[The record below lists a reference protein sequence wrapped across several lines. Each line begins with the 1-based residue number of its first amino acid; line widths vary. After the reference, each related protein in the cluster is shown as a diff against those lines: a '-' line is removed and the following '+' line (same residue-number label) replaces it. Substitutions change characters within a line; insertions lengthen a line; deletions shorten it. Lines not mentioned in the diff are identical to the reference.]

1 MEASARKM
9 SGLFYVLS
17 IYVVLTFMW
26 RFLVPATEE
35 SDPNSLIYM
44 EILFE
49 VVQVAALAGLFFY
62 LQSHSDGPAA
72 VLISVFLIALVAA
85 IGILVL
91 RFSSDHGWYTG
102 HRIYC
107 PGGCRS

>member
-1 MEASARKM
+1 MNV
-9 SGLFYVLS
+9 LFYVLS
-17 IYVVLTFMW
+17 IYVVLTFIW

-35 SDPNSLIYM
+35 SDPNTLIYM
-44 EILFE
+44 KILLEI
-49 VVQVAALAGLFFY
+49 VQVVAIAGLFFY
-62 LQSHSDGPAA
+62 LQSHYRDGSAA
-72 VLISVFLIALVAA
+72 ILISVFLIALVAA

-91 RFSSDHGWYTG
+91 RFSSDDSWYTG